1 MAMKVTVVDGKG
13 GVLGK
18 KRVATEKSFQ
28 KLLDKFNVTT
38 LVDDE
43 GFEVEEFESLV
54 DGEYTLGKTNG
65 RTCFRFSCQLLN
77 FKFILLCI
85 SADN

>member
-18 KRVATEKSFQ
+18 KKVATEKSFQ
-28 KLLDKFNVTT
+28 KLLDKFNVTS

-43 GFEVEEFESLV
+43 GFEVEEFDSLA

-65 RTCFRFSCQLLN
+65 KKCLDLLVY
-77 FKFILLCI
+77 C
-85 SADN
+85 